1 MSGLTSPRLSTQGSL
16 EMFCNDFS
24 KPEVLYSAD
33 SLPDL
38 LTEGHVS
45 LHWSHR
51 VIEQSVQSTV
61 LLEEL
66 WGDASPE
73 GWDFPHVTHLGHV

>member
-1 MSGLTSPRLSTQGSL
+1 MSGLTSPRLSTQGSQ

-45 LHWSHR
+45 LNWSHR

-61 LLEEL
+61 LLENCGEMLL
-66 WGDASPE
+66 WRAGIS
-73 GWDFPHVTHLGHV
+73 HMSLT